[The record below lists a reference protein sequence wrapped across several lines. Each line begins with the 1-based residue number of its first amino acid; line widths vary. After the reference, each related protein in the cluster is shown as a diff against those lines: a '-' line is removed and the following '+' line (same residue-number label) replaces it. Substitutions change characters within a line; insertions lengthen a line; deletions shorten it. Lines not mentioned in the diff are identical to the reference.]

1 MNDREALA
9 LHNAAHAAG
18 HAAALA
24 AVPDPM
30 MVYEA
35 DGLTDLPK
43 PGGKAWYVAEGLCG
57 FAWVNV
63 KPGNSRFANW
73 LKGRG
78 LARRD
83 SYYGGVTLWVGD
95 YGQSH
100 ARKVAYAR
108 AYAGVLVDAGLK
120 AYADDRLD

>member
-1 MNDREALA
+1 MTLSNEALYRE
-9 LHNAAHAAG
+9 AHAAG
-18 HAAALA
+18 HAAATA

-35 DGLTDLPK
+35 DLLTGAPR
-43 PGGKAWYVAEGLCG
+43 PGCRCYYVPEGLCG

-63 KPGNSRFANW
+63 KPGTSRFARW
-73 LKGRG
+73 LRTTGKGRT
-78 LARRD
+78 D
-83 SYYGGVTLWVGD
+83 SYYGGVTVWVSG

-100 ARKVAYAR
+100 ARKVAYAE
-108 AYAGVLVDAGLK
+108 AFAKVLTDHGVR